1 MYLLF
6 LSSSWHHQLIG
17 ESHLKHSSLKMKQ
30 AMPDLE
36 ANMLRASNPLL
47 GHSATR
53 ASPARHQLGAGA
65 VLPCLSPHL
74 QK

>member
-1 MYLLF
+1 
-6 LSSSWHHQLIG
+6 
-17 ESHLKHSSLKMKQ
+17 MKQ